1 MGEERASRTDFTASE
16 DDNVLVQGVEGDRN
30 ALGYFGYA
38 YYHENQGR
46 LRAVAIDNGQGCV
59 LPTPETVAS
68 GEYAPLARPVFIY
81 VRRDALQR
89 PEVAEFVRFYNEHA
103 PELAREVGYVAAP
116 ARRTSRT
123 SARSGRVAQSAQGR
137 RALTAPPDRMNTSL
151 ARRHRNE
158 RVIGALLFLCS
169 AVSILTTAGIIGVLL
184 YESSSF
190 FMQVSVVEFLTG
202 RQWTPMFTDQAFGVL
217 PLLTGSLLIAVGAAV
232 VALPVGLAAA
242 IYLSEYA
249 TDRVRRVLKP
259 VLEVLAGIPT
269 VVYGFF
275 ALTFVTPIIRSI
287 WPETEVY
294 NALSASIVVGI
305 MIIPMVS
312 SLSEDAMSAV
322 PRSLREGAYALGATK
337 FEVATR
343 TVVPAALSGII
354 ASFILAISRAI
365 GETMIVTI
373 AAGGQANLTLN
384 PLRSVQTMTAYIA
397 QTAKGELAHGTVEYQ
412 TIFAVGLAL
421 FAITLFMNIVSI
433 FVLRRFREVYE

>member
-1 MGEERASRTDFTASE
+1 
-16 DDNVLVQGVEGDRN
+16 
-30 ALGYFGYA
+30 
-38 YYHENQGR
+38 
-46 LRAVAIDNGQGCV
+46 
-59 LPTPETVAS
+59 
-68 GEYAPLARPVFIY
+68 
-81 VRRDALQR
+81 
-89 PEVAEFVRFYNEHA
+89 
-103 PELAREVGYVAAP
+103 
-116 ARRTSRT
+116 
-123 SARSGRVAQSAQGR
+123 
-137 RALTAPPDRMNTSL
+137 MNTSL

-158 RVIGALLFLCS
+158 RIIGALLFLCS
-169 AVSILTTAGIIGVLL
+169 AVSILTTAGIVGVLL
-184 YESSSF
+184 YESSTF
-190 FMQVSVVEFLTG
+190 FMQVSIVEFLTG

-249 TDRVRRVLKP
+249 TDRVRKVLKP

-343 TVVPAALSGII
+343 TVVPAALSGIV

-397 QTAKGELAHGTVEYQ
+397 QTATGELAHGTIEYQ

-421 FAITLFMNIVSI
+421 FAITLFMNIISI